1 MEMAE
6 KRGMTTRYGGE
17 RPGKRKEPTPPV
29 ERPTTGRLR
38 STSIKDKQ
46 TPVKMKPVEIPVEKL
61 LPTKVAEAK
70 PLPTVDNLQSSEL
83 SDREYHSIKRR

>member
-17 RPGKRKEPTPPV
+17 RPAKRREPTPPI

-38 STSIKDKQ
+38 STSIKDKP
-46 TPVKMKPVEIPVEKL
+46 TPVKAKPAETPVEKT

-70 PLPTVDNLQSSEL
+70 PLPTVDHPQPSDL